1 MKESM
6 KNVPVDGK
14 KSQQKTEFVN
24 AASNQDSASGRWT
37 AKHRTRLPHKVG
49 VPLSSSGGGDSAER

>member
-1 MKESM
+1 MKESS
-6 KNVPVDGK
+6 KNLPGSDK
-14 KSQQKTEFVN
+14 KSQQKTEFVGT
-24 AASNQDSASGRWT
+24 ASNQDSASGRWS